1 MQHTKQ
7 RPLPEIADAT
17 GLEGKYVLVRASL
30 NVPIKDGVVQN
41 MFRLK
46 RTLAT
51 VQFLSARGAR
61 VIMAGHIGREPN
73 ETLRPVAEACAP
85 LVSLAF
91 CDDVVGP
98 RAMRERNALRDGD
111 VMMLENLRSHEGE
124 IANDPGFAREL
135 AALAD
140 IYVNDSF
147 DASHRAHAS
156 MVGVPQHVP
165 SYFGI
170 NFVREYEALSE
181 ARAPSAPA
189 LFMLGGAKFE
199 TKLPLVEKY
208 LASYDHVF
216 VGGALAHDIWKA
228 KGYALGKSLVSDIEL
243 KGNPIVDAP
252 NLLLPVD
259 VTVKTDAYTRVT
271 TVEDVK
277 PEETIVDAGPETV
290 TLLESYIAAA
300 RTILWNGPFGNYE
313 AGFATTTERIA
324 ERVASSHA
332 RSIVGGGDTVAS
344 IESLCL
350 EDRFGFLS
358 TAGGAMLEFLEKGTL
373 PAIDA
378 ILERA

>member
-1 MQHTKQ
+1 MQHTK
-7 RPLPEIADAT
+7 PSTLPDITDAT
-17 GLEGKYVLVRASL
+17 ELEGKYVLLRASL
-30 NVPIKDGVVQN
+30 NVPVRDGAVQN
-41 MFRLK
+41 TFRLK

-51 VQFLSARGAR
+51 VQFLTARGAR
-61 VIMAGHIGREPN
+61 VIMAGHIGRDKE

-85 LVSLAF
+85 FMPVEFVDEVLGARV
-91 CDDVVGP
+91 D
-98 RAMRERNALRDGD
+98 RARRALRDGD
-111 VMMLENLRSHEGE
+111 VMLLENLRSHDGE
-124 IANDPGFAREL
+124 EANDPAFAKQL

-156 MVGVPQHVP
+156 MVGVPAHLP

-170 NFVREYEALSE
+170 NFVREYEALAE
-181 ARAPSAPA
+181 ARAPLAPA

-228 KGYALGKSLVSDIEL
+228 KGYEVGTSLVSDMDL
-243 KGNPIVDAP
+243 KGNSIVGAP

-259 VTVKTDAYTRVT
+259 VTVQTAGYTRVT
-271 TVEDVK
+271 TPDAVK
-277 PEETIVDAGPETV
+277 SDEMIVDAGPATA
-290 TLLESYIAAA
+290 TMLESYIMAA

-313 AGFATTTERIA
+313 KGFATVT
-324 ERVASSHA
+324 ERVAELVADAPA
-332 RSIVGGGDTVAS
+332 RSVVGGGDTIAS

-358 TAGGAMLEFLEKGTL
+358 TAGGAMLAFLEEGTL

-378 ILERA
+378 VLQK